1 MTLRNAGDAFSAL
14 PLEARMSVN
23 GGDSELV
30 SVIAGLGLG
39 DERSFVFSRNFAPGV
54 YKVAFT
60 FGDARAEVEVNVE
73 ANKVALALAT
83 PTPTPSPTATHTPI
97 PTATPTATHTPIPT
111 HTPLPTATPIPTHTP
126 LPTETPEPTQTSV
139 STQTPTPA
147 PTSSPTPAATAS
159 RTPPHL
165 KHLEYKEYALRLIN
179 EQRAGQGL
187 EPVALGTNSAAQMH
201 ADDSLANCFSSHWG
215 SDGLK
220 PYMRY
225 TLAGGRQY
233 NSENVSGSDYCIK
246 SSDRY
251 AAISDVE
258 VEIRESSDG
267 LFRSPGHRRNI
278 LRPQHKKVNI
288 GLAWDRYNFKM
299 VQHFEGDY
307 VEYENAPSIQGG
319 ILSMKGRVK
328 NGAGI
333 AGEDDLGVQV
343 YYDRLPRRLTL
354 GQLARTYCYGAG
366 LQAAALREPLAGG
379 WFYSEDEFSKTQETC
394 PDPYDVPPTAP
405 APKSHREAN
414 AFWQSAYDAS
424 RSSPPRSVIVP
435 WITAQAW
442 DASSSEF
449 NVIADIGRVLQR
461 HGAGVYTVI
470 LWADVGGLSA
480 PVSEYSI
487 FYEIDPP
494 RIP

>member
-1 MTLRNAGDAFSAL
+1 M
-14 PLEARMSVN
+14 
-23 GGDSELV
+23 
-30 SVIAGLGLG
+30 
-39 DERSFVFSRNFAPGV
+39 
-54 YKVAFT
+54 
-60 FGDARAEVEVNVE
+60 
-73 ANKVALALAT
+73 
-83 PTPTPSPTATHTPI
+83 
-97 PTATPTATHTPIPT
+97 
-111 HTPLPTATPIPTHTP
+111 
-126 LPTETPEPTQTSV
+126 
-139 STQTPTPA
+139 
-147 PTSSPTPAATAS
+147 
-159 RTPPHL
+159 
-165 KHLEYKEYALRLIN
+165 IN

-187 EPVALGTNSAAQMH
+187 EPVALGTNPAAQIH
-201 ADDSLANCFSSHWG
+201 AEDSLANCFSSHWG

-225 TLAGGRQY
+225 TLAGGSQY
-233 NSENVSGSDYCIK
+233 SSENISGSDYCIK

-258 VEIRESSDG
+258 VEIRESSEG

-307 VEYENAPSIQGG
+307 VEYENAPSIQDG

-328 NGAGI
+328 NGADI
-333 AGEDDLGVQV
+333 AGEDALGVQV
-343 YYDRLPRRLTL
+343 YYDRPPSRLTL

-366 LQAAALREPLAGG
+366 IQVAALREPLTGNR
-379 WFYSEDEFSKTQETC
+379 FYIGDEFSITQKTC
-394 PDPYDVPPTAP
+394 PDPYDVAPTAP

-424 RSSPPRSVIVP
+424 RSSPPRGVTVP
-435 WITAQAW
+435 WITARAW
-442 DASSSEF
+442 DASSSDF
-449 NVIADIGRVLQR
+449 NVIADIGRVLRQ

-470 LWADVGGLSA
+470 LWADIGGLAA
-480 PVSEYSI
+480 PVSEYSV